1 MRAASC
7 KTAAC
12 RAKRKRSDQTASF
25 LGRPERLAALVA
37 AVAGAVVISRAER
50 RPFRCLR
57 VAAEVEAV
65 IAGAM
70 P

>member
-1 MRAASC
+1 
-7 KTAAC
+7 
-12 RAKRKRSDQTASF
+12 
-25 LGRPERLAALVA
+25 LAALVA

-57 VAAEVEAV
+57 VAAEVEAA